1 MTTTSPTS
9 STGASAAPPT
19 ATTDAPSRS
28 REPMSSARVFDTLC
42 VVVLLVFVA
51 LWVVPTLWAINTSL
65 KDNGVAALG
74 AGDILA
80 DTHWTLA
87 SYAQLFSQGSMA
99 GWLLSSA
106 VISLTSV
113 ALTVFFASLAAYA
126 LSRLQFRGK
135 NVVLG
140 VILVGLMIPP
150 QVLIV
155 PWFQEF
161 GALGL
166 LNTYWS
172 VILPAVPQAVAVFVF
187 KQFFDGLPKEIE
199 ESARLDGASY
209 WTIYR
214 VLIMPLSRP
223 AVSAVAIFTLVL
235 TWNDLLWP
243 LVALTNPDIMTVPVG
258 LATVGG
264 TFSQRYADTM
274 AAAIVGALPLVL
286 LFLFFQRRIVEGIA
300 GTGLKG

>member
-1 MTTTSPTS
+1 MTATSP
-9 STGASAAPPT
+9 PT
-19 ATTDAPSRS
+19 DRGT
-28 REPMSSARVFDTLC
+28 SSARAFDIVCL
-42 VVVLLVFVA
+42 VVLLVFVV
-51 LWVVPTLWAINTSL
+51 LWLLPTLWAINTSF
-65 KDNGVAALG
+65 KTNATAALG
-74 AGDILA
+74 AGEILT
-80 DTHWTLA
+80 DTTWTAA
-87 SYAQLFSQGSMA
+87 SYADLIGRGSLTTWM
-99 GWLLSSA
+99 LSSA
-106 VISLTSV
+106 VISLTVV

-126 LSRLQFRGK
+126 LSRLEFRGR

-140 VILVGLMIPP
+140 LVLAGLMIPP

-166 LNTYWS
+166 LNTYWA
-172 VILPAVPQAVAVFVF
+172 VILPAVPQVVAVFVF
-187 KQFFDGLPKEIE
+187 KQFFDGLPREIE
-199 ESARLDGASY
+199 ESARIDGASY

-223 AVSAVAIFTLVL
+223 AVSAVAIFTLVV

-264 TFSQRYADTM
+264 TFQQNYADTM
-274 AAAIVGALPLVL
+274 AAAILGALPLLL
-286 LFLFFQRRIVEGIA
+286 LFLFFQKRIVEGIA

>member
-1 MTTTSPTS
+1 MTATSPQAPAATSDTTSDAT
-9 STGASAAPPT
+9 APPT
-19 ATTDAPSRS
+19 ERGT
-28 REPMSSARVFDTLC
+28 SSARAFDIVCL
-42 VVVLLVFVA
+42 VVLLVLVF
-51 LWVVPTLWAINTSL
+51 LWLLPTLWAINTSF
-65 KDNGVAALG
+65 KTNGTAALG
-74 AGDILA
+74 AGEILA
-80 DTHWTLA
+80 DANWTLA
-87 SYAQLFSQGSMA
+87 SYASLLARGSLTTWM
-99 GWLLSSA
+99 LSSA
-106 VISLTSV
+106 IISLTVV

-126 LSRLQFRGK
+126 LSRLEFRGK
-135 NVVLG
+135 NVALA
-140 VILVGLMIPP
+140 VILAGLMIPP

-166 LNTYWS
+166 LNTYWA
-172 VILPAVPQAVAVFVF
+172 VILPAVPQVVAVFVF

-199 ESARLDGASY
+199 ESARIDGASY

-223 AVSAVAIFTLVL
+223 AVSAVAIFTLVV

-264 TFSQRYADTM
+264 TFQQNYADTM
-274 AAAIVGALPLVL
+274 AGAIIGALPLLL
-286 LFLFFQRRIVEGIA
+286 LFLFFQKRIVEGIA

>member
-1 MTTTSPTS
+1 MTAPSSPTDRG
-9 STGASAAPPT
+9 TN
-19 ATTDAPSRS
+19 
-28 REPMSSARVFDTLC
+28 SARAFDIVCL
-42 VVVLLVFVA
+42 VVLLVFVV
-51 LWVVPTLWAINTSL
+51 LWVLPTLWAINTSF
-65 KDNGVAALG
+65 KTNATAGLG
-74 AGDILA
+74 AGQILA
-80 DTHWTLA
+80 DTNWTVA
-87 SYAQLFSQGSMA
+87 SYAYLLGRGSITTWM
-99 GWLLSSA
+99 LSSA
-106 VISLTSV
+106 IISLSVV
-113 ALTVFFASLAAYA
+113 ALTVVFASMAAYA
-126 LSRLQFRGK
+126 LSRLEFRGK
-135 NVVLG
+135 NVALA
-140 VILVGLMIPP
+140 VILAGLMIPP

-166 LNTYWS
+166 LNTYWA
-172 VILPAVPQAVAVFVF
+172 VILPAVPQVVAVFVF

-199 ESARLDGASY
+199 ESARIDGASY

-223 AVSAVAIFTLVL
+223 AVSAVAIFTLVV

-264 TFSQRYADTM
+264 TFQQNYADTM
-274 AAAIVGALPLVL
+274 AGALLGALPLLL